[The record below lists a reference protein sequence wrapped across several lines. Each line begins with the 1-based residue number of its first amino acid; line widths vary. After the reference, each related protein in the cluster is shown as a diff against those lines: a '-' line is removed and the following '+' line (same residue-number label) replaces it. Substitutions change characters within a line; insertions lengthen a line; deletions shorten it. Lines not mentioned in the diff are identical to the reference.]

1 MTIPNWLAN
10 RVLADAAIATA
21 SARQTAAEIHRQG
34 RDHYD
39 DPTWRAAV
47 ALAHRATDKA
57 EEIGI
62 SPQAVLDA
70 SKARSSDQGDE
81 I

>member
-1 MTIPNWLAN
+1 MPIPTWLTS

-21 SARQTAAEIHRQG
+21 TARQTATTIHDQG

-39 DPTWRAAV
+39 APTWRAAL
-47 ALAHRATDKA
+47 ADAHRATDKA

-62 SPQAVLDA
+62 DPQDILDA
-70 SKARSSDQGDE
+70 SKAR
-81 I
+81 

>member
-1 MTIPNWLAN
+1 MSLPSWLTS

-21 SARQTAAEIHRQG
+21 TARQTATEIHEQG

-39 DPTWRAAV
+39 DPTWRSAV
-47 ALAHRATDKA
+47 AKAHRATDKA

-62 SPQAVLDA
+62 DPQDIFDA
-70 SKARSSDQGDE
+70 SKAR
-81 I
+81 

>member
-1 MTIPNWLAN
+1 MSVPTWLAS

-21 SARQTAAEIHRQG
+21 NARQAATEIHDQG

-39 DPTWRAAV
+39 DLTWRAAV
-47 ALAHRATDKA
+47 VKAHRATDKA

-62 SPQAVLDA
+62 SPQGVLDA
-70 SKARSSDQGDE
+70 SKAR
-81 I
+81 

>member
-1 MTIPNWLAN
+1 MTIPTWLAS

-21 SARQTAAEIHRQG
+21 TARQTATEIHEQG

-47 ALAHRATDKA
+47 AAAHRATDVA
-57 EEIGI
+57 EELGIG
-62 SPQAVLDA
+62 PQAVLDA
-70 SKARSSDQGDE
+70 SKAR
-81 I
+81 

>member
-1 MTIPNWLAN
+1 MANPEWLTN
-10 RVLADAAIATA
+10 RVLAEAAMATATARQIAT
-21 SARQTAAEIHRQG
+21 EIHDQG

-47 ALAHRATDKA
+47 AAAHRATDKA

-62 SPQAVLDA
+62 DPQIVLDA
-70 SKARSSDQGDE
+70 SKAR
-81 I
+81 